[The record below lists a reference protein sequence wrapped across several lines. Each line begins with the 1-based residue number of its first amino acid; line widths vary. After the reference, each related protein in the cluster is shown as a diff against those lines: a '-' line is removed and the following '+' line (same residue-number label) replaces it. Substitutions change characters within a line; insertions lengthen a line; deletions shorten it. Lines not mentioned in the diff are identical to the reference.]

1 MPHSSDVLPS
11 PSVVVI
17 DEPVVVEVAKP
28 HAAYRP
34 DVDGLRTLAVLPVVV
49 FHAYPDLFPGGFIGV
64 DIFFVISGYLISG
77 ILFKENQRGSF
88 SYASFYTRRVRRIF
102 PTLILVL
109 SATLWMGYLYL
120 MAAKLKALAATMLAG
135 TLFCANL
142 QVLSLEHSYFALDI
156 KMNPLLHLWSLG
168 VEEQFYIFW
177 PLLASMVMRLSY
189 KRALLLQMAVLIGS
203 FGFNIGFIGYHDTNN
218 VSFYNPLSRF
228 WQMAMG
234 GLLAYVTKFN
244 PNEAYTSVTTSPG
257 AAKASSSAPSPR
269 RNHLLSVS
277 GLVCILVGFYCINE
291 ARLFPGFWA
300 LLPTVGAT
308 LLIAAGPDAIIN
320 QHLLSNRVAVYIGKI
335 SYCLYLWH
343 WPLLVFAK
351 ERYPDDPPMYAS
363 PLTMLLA
370 SFVLSVL
377 TYKDVETPL
386 RRKKAWYVT
395 PTLVLCV
402 VALGIAALC
411 VYTDPSQFSAIE
423 IEVAKSLTAADVE
436 MAPVAT
442 APADYPSQVQ
452 AHATE
457 AGNSTWTSVHASNV
471 PIVASGAPVVIPVN
485 ASVQLATAA
494 PVVAT
499 DAPVNATE
507 VRVVATAAPIVAT
520 AAPIVATAAPV
531 LKKRPPTT
539 LAMVR
544 KSQVDGAW
552 NTGAGITCPAD
563 LPYVAKAITPK
574 PFPFKEFISSAYP
587 EVCQLLNPHHEENGV
602 LVVLGDSHAD
612 MTKPRIVRLFEQ
624 ATAAQKPFPTVIF
637 KTRFGRALLS
647 CRPEFSANMAMVK
660 ALKPQAVLLVIH
672 WIQYLNPAAPAGAPQ
687 SYPPKCCWENGVPCK
702 DQSMADVDALLL
714 DLQDELIALRDLGI
728 KVFLVDQSP
737 EYDRMNPAT
746 WLHGETVKLPTE
758 PVLKSVF
765 QHERQWLFDRLH
777 RVVANSDATLIDYA
791 DNYSD
796 GDKIKFVDDAGVPYI
811 WIYNHLTS
819 TAARNH
825 LSVVDRVVAAA
836 MTRHA

>member
-1 MPHSSDVLPS
+1 MARDHNSDVLPS
-11 PSVVVI
+11 PSLAVT
-17 DEPVVVEVAKP
+17 DEPVVIDVAKP

-49 FHAYPDLFPGGFIGV
+49 FHAYPELFPGGFIGV

-88 SYASFYTRRVRRIF
+88 TYTSFYTRRVRRIF

-177 PLLASMVMRLSY
+177 PLLASLVMRLPY
-189 KRALLLQMAVLIGS
+189 KRALYLQVAVLLGS
-203 FGFNIGFIGYHDTNN
+203 FLFNILFLGYHDNNN

-234 GLLAYVTKFN
+234 GLLAYTTKFN
-244 PNEAYTSVTTSPG
+244 PNEAYSSVTMSPHS
-257 AAKASSSAPSPR
+257 AKSSSSPPSHAR
-269 RNHLLSVS
+269 RSHLLSVS
-277 GLVCILVGFYCINE
+277 GLVCILFGFYYINE

-308 LLIAAGPDAIIN
+308 LLIAAGPDAIVN
-320 QHLLSNRVAVYIGKI
+320 THLLSNRVAVYIGKI

-351 ERYPDDPPMYAS
+351 ERYPDDPPLYAS
-363 PLTMLLA
+363 PFMMLLA
-370 SFVLSVL
+370 SFLLSVL

-386 RRKKAWYVT
+386 RHKKAWYVT
-395 PTLVLCV
+395 PMLVLAV
-402 VALGIAALC
+402 MALAVAALC
-411 VYTDPSQFSAIE
+411 VYTNPSQFSAIE
-423 IEVAKSLTAADVE
+423 IEVAKSMTDADTVDLAPTAA
-436 MAPVAT
+436 PVSNQ
-442 APADYPSQVQ
+442 PLV
-452 AHATE
+452 HATE
-457 AGNSTWTSVHASNV
+457 APVVVTEATNNAAWTSVHATNA
-471 PIVASGAPVVIPVN
+471 PIVASVN
-485 ASVQLATAA
+485 VSQDATA
-494 PVVAT
+494 
-499 DAPVNATE
+499 
-507 VRVVATAAPIVAT
+507 RVVATAAPIVAT
-520 AAPIVATAAPV
+520 AAPIVATAAPIV
-531 LKKRPPTT
+531 ATAAPVQKKRPPTT
-539 LAMVR
+539 LSMVR

-552 NTGAGITCPAD
+552 NTDAGITCPAD
-563 LPYVAKAITPK
+563 LPYVAEATTPK
-574 PFPFKEFISSAYP
+574 PFPFKEFISTAYP

-612 MTKPRIVRLFEQ
+612 MTKPRIVRLFEE
-624 ATAAQKPFPTVIF
+624 ATAASRPFPTVVF

-647 CRPEFSANMAMVK
+647 CRPEFSANMAMLK
-660 ALKPQAVLLVIH
+660 KLKPQAVLLVIH

-746 WLHGETVKLPTE
+746 WLHGESVKLPTE

-791 DNYSD
+791 DNYSE
-796 GDKIKFVDDAGVPYI
+796 GDKIKFVDDAGVPYV

-825 LSVVDRVVAAA
+825 LHVVDQVVAAA
-836 MTRHA
+836 LTRH